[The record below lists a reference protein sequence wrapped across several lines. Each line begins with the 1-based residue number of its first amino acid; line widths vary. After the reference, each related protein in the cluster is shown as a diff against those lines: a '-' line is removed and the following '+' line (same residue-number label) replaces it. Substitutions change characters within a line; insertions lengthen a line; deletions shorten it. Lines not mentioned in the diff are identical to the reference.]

1 MTYHDYPLT
10 LEERLENAF
19 LSFNKEEEV
28 KAIIQEISFDAYSR
42 WWEAHQKYQKDIQDA
57 PLPINF

>member
-19 LSFNKEEEV
+19 LSFNKDEEV
-28 KAIIQEISFDAYSR
+28 KSIIQEISFEAFNKG
-42 WWEAHQKYQKDIQDA
+42 WEAGKKSI
-57 PLPINF
+57 

>member
-28 KAIIQEISFDAYSR
+28 DKVINELT
-42 WWEAHQKYQKDIQDA
+42 WKYFNA
-57 PLPINF
+57 